1 MLVYYVPHVQALGGS
16 PQAAEL
22 GRRWLAE
29 HAREGIAFILVPTTR
44 QASSNDVIRALT
56 SSGVRWSIPRNF
68 PPHDWPGG
76 PVLAP
81 WSDDKVLECIDRWS
95 ERITSVCILKWVE
108 DSCRDWLTA
117 RGARDVTAPASEPLV
132 PGIRDGVV
140 LAAME
145 DITTVVNLANDLA
158 TGRDRTD
165 AIRRLQYLRR
175 WDHDL
180 NADEIVPWAL
190 ANGWS
195 QAGVAVLRDIIERI
209 NADRSFRGLDWGPIR
224 DRGSLLKRWEQRA
237 GS

>member
-29 HAREGIAFILVPTTR
+29 HAREGIPFILTPTTR

-95 ERITSVCILKWVE
+95 ERISSVCVLKWVE

-132 PGIRDGVV
+132 PGIRLGRGPLRVDQQRRGVRRD
-140 LAAME
+140 LLRLGE
-145 DITTVVNLANDLA
+145 DILHGLLARFAGDDLPRQGEHQVVA
-158 TGRDRTD
+158 
-165 AIRRLQYLRR
+165 
-175 WDHDL
+175 
-180 NADEIVPWAL
+180 IVPV
-190 ANGWS
+190 GGS
-195 QAGVAVLRDIIERI
+195 
-209 NADRSFRGLDWGPIR
+209 RSAATRSTSAC
-224 DRGSLLKRWEQRA
+224 SL
-237 GS
+237 G